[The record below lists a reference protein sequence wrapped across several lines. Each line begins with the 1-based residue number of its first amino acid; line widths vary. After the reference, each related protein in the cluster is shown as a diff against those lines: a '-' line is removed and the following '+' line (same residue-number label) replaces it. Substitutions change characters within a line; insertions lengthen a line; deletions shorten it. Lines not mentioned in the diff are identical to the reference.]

1 MGLRWI
7 TQRRC
12 IPDLALS
19 ISASI
24 FDFIVILA
32 VVALIDYNFLR

>member
-1 MGLRWI
+1 MGLRGI

-12 IPDLALS
+12 IPDLLLT

-24 FDFIVILA
+24 FGFGAIFA
-32 VVALIDYNFLR
+32 VVALIDYSFHR